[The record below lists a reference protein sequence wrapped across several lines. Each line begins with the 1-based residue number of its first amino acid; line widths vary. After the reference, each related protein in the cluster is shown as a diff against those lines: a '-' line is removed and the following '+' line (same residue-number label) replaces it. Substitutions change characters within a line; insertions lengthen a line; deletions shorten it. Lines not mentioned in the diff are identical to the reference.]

1 MHFAFISNSIIM
13 ALRSDYFVWTLK
25 LLTVFIKQPLR
36 FRGADMME
44 SVTKT
49 DVINAQKRSSNFI
62 AQEVQNDV

>member
-1 MHFAFISNSIIM
+1 MHFAFISIAQVWFYGVTILCG
-13 ALRSDYFVWTLK
+13 ALE

-62 AQEVQNDV
+62 TQEVQNDV